1 MTDVHLLAAWLVGIL
16 TGASIVGIVAAV
28 RGR

>member
-1 MTDVHLLAAWLVGIL
+1 MTDVILAAWLIGIV

>member
-1 MTDVHLLAAWLVGIL
+1 MTDAILAAWLIGIV